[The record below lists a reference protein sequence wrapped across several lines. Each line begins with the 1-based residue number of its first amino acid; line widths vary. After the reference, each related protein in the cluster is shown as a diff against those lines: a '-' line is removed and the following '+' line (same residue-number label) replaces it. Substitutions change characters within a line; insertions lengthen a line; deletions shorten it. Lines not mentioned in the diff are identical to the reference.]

1 MLDNSSFDVT
11 KNINNGNSSTYNQI
25 ARASVNIN
33 FLDFYK
39 ALNEVDEKV
48 PCRAET
54 PVEYLSIARSIN
66 TWGND
71 SYLHILHSR
80 DEELVN
86 ILQSFET
93 EKTPKKAA
101 KVINEKVEG
110 YFCSKSVFNLSK
122 KVSTEA
128 EIRVF

>member
-1 MLDNSSFDVT
+1 MLDNSSLDVT
-11 KNINNGNSSTYNQI
+11 KNISNGNSNTYNQI
-25 ARASVNIN
+25 ARAIGNIN
-33 FLDFYK
+33 FPDIYK
-39 ALNEVDEKV
+39 ALNEVDKKV

-54 PVEYLSIARSIN
+54 PVEYLSIARNIN
-66 TWGND
+66 TSGND
-71 SYLHILHSR
+71 TYLHILHSR

-101 KVINEKVEG
+101 KVINERLEG

-122 KVSTEA
+122 KVSTET
-128 EIRVF
+128 EIRAF